1 MEIQILKTMKKIVVD
16 LVISREE
23 YLRWY
28 QGSAK
33 TVATRT
39 VDNRSVRFPVNI
51 LQPYVTHSGIN
62 GRFVIAFNDE
72 GKFIKIEKVSG
83 LLTKS

>member
-1 MEIQILKTMKKIVVD
+1 MKKILVD
-16 LVISREE
+16 LIISRDE

-33 TVATRT
+33 TVATHT
-39 VDNRSVRFPVNI
+39 LDGRSVRFPVNI

-62 GRFVIAFNDE
+62 GRFAIAFNDE
-72 GKFIKIEKVSG
+72 GKFIKIEKISG
-83 LLTKS
+83 LSIKS